1 MIDDNTNKKHIFLQ
15 RERCGISQ
23 KEMAERLGMDR
34 TTYRNIEKGNT
45 RLVSPHIDQIARNL
59 GSSPEEL
66 VLGYKP
72 NPELESALEEYRTTY
87 EDRYQNLINE
97 YEQKISTL
105 TNEINTLKTLNQAL
119 SARIADKEEMIAML
133 KRQIKN
139 KS

>member
-1 MIDDNTNKKHIFLQ
+1 MIDDNTIKKHIFLQ

-87 EDRYQNLINE
+87 KDRYQNLINE
-97 YEQKISTL
+97 YEKKISTL